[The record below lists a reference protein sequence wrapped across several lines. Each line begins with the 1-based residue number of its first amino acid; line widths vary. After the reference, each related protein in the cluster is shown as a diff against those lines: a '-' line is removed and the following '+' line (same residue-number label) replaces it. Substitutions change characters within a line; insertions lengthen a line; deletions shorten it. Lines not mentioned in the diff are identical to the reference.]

1 MEQMSSLQ
9 LKNNG
14 NQNRYTRR
22 QEQRR
27 KIDSLISTEGVVF
40 GRREPT
46 PDEVQQMQ
54 NGIEEN
60 KVSEFG
66 LLRLSSLNLNTCYD
80 MGDKD
85 GPCSLLRYAVSRGR
99 DKIAMALIRAG
110 AVPHAQCISESV
122 QIWRA
127 FRELNPQYAV
137 WLMLFEQTRRI
148 PSSTCAICC
157 ANQVDCVQFDNCCHK
172 VCMNCFWVRA
182 NELDGMRTQLP
193 LMLSHLSVWDRILDP
208 IICCLS
214 CGNQAYIGEN
224 GQCHQ
229 RQLLQLPSEECNRAS
244 YALFQS
250 LPVSHVCGSRKVLD
264 TAQPQNNKKVK
275 ALKGMHLSELAQ
287 CSPGTTQ
294 GQRQEEFVK
303 ACMKADLRRVAALI
317 EAGVHL
323 DGIDEY
329 GMTALMQSAWLGH
342 VHVCALLL
350 AAGSDAHIQDALN
363 HTALSIAVSTCDS
376 DVVQLLL
383 RIHGAVEGHDTEAWN
398 EAEKEVKFSC
408 SDHVG
413 EAKVLPPSLFSLY
426 QECYTLSMEPIIN
439 QNSPRQGG
447 GDTSEHNATLS
458 ILIPPETSQLYQEN
472 VRAFWRDHGVKGA
485 EPGAFCVDHFFDDA
499 FLQSLLS
506 VFTRLPVAPSE
517 KAHCASRS
525 YFCDVEE
532 KFTQPLEQVI
542 RRVTRIGSLQD
553 LRSNAN
559 TIDIDDSDSA
569 DFTSRTVKVFPQMRF
584 LHYEAEGMAL
594 AAHVDLARYDPRAVH
609 IKSTHTFILYLTD
622 CDAGGGETVLLKSLC
637 AKGKAAS
644 NANSETVTLNNGY
657 DDNTVAAVSPRRG
670 RLLLF
675 PHNCPHEGR
684 AISSKDPKLLLR
696 GEVYIGQIHLSV
708 NTSAK

>member
-1 MEQMSSLQ
+1 MSSLH

-46 PDEVQQMQ
+46 PDEVQQMK

-66 LLRLSSLNLNTCYD
+66 LLRLSSLKLNICYD
-80 MGDKD
+80 MGGED
-85 GPCSLLRYAVSRGR
+85 GPCSLLRYAISRGR

-110 AVPHAQCISESV
+110 ALPHAQCISETV
-122 QIWRA
+122 QTFRT

-137 WLMLFEQTRRI
+137 WLMAFEQTRRS

-157 ANQVDCVQFDNCCHK
+157 ANQVDCVQFDTCCHK
-172 VCMNCFWVRA
+172 VCMHCFWVRA
-182 NELDGMRTQLP
+182 NELDGLKSQLP
-193 LMLSHLSVWDRILDP
+193 QMLSHLSVWDKILDP

-224 GQCHQ
+224 GQSHQ
-229 RQLLQLPSEECNRAS
+229 SRLLQLPSEECDRAS
-244 YALFQS
+244 YDLFRA
-250 LPVSHVCGSRKVLD
+250 LPVSHVSGNRKELS
-264 TAQPQNNKKVK
+264 TPAGQHKSKKEK
-275 ALKGMHLSELAQ
+275 TLKGMHLRELAQ
-287 CSPGTTQ
+287 CNPGTTQ
-294 GQRQEEFVK
+294 AQRQEEFVK
-303 ACMKADLRRVAALI
+303 ACMKADIRRVAALI

-342 VHVCALLL
+342 VHVCALLI
-350 AAGSDAHIQDALN
+350 AAGADAHIQDALG
-363 HTALSIAVSTCDS
+363 HTALSIAVSTGDG
-376 DVVQLLL
+376 DVIELLV
-383 RIHGAVEGHDTEAWN
+383 RIHGAAEGYATEAWS
-398 EAEKEVKFSC
+398 EGDKEVNFSYF
-408 SDHVG
+408 DHVV
-413 EAKVLPPSLFSLY
+413 EEKDLPSSLCALY
-426 QECYTLSMEPIIN
+426 QERYTLRMEPIVS
-439 QNSPRQGG
+439 QNSPHQGG
-447 GDTSEHNATLS
+447 GNTSEHNAALS

-485 EPGAFCVDHFFDDA
+485 EPGAFCVDHFFEDV

-532 KFTQPLEQVI
+532 QFTHPLEQAI
-542 RRVTRIGSLQD
+542 RRITRIGSLRD
-553 LRSNAN
+553 LRGNAN
-559 TIDIDDSDSA
+559 TIETDESDSA
-569 DFTSRTVKVFPQMRF
+569 DSTSRTIKVFPQMRF
-584 LHYEAEGMAL
+584 LHYEAEGTAL
-594 AAHVDLARYDPRAVH
+594 APHVDLSRHDPRAVH

-637 AKGKAAS
+637 AKGKAVTT
-644 NANSETVTLNNGY
+644 ETVALNNGY

-696 GEVYIGQIHLSV
+696 GEVYIGPC
-708 NTSAK
+708 